1 MLITEA
7 PARVLICQGAATMT
21 VDRQVRSGDDP
32 DARERWNRRWAER
45 GVCPLQRAPAQ
56 WLVENARMLPGA
68 DARMLPGAD
77 ARMPPGA
84 EGRRAL
90 DVACGDG
97 RNAVYLARLGFAV
110 DACDVSDVAIDG
122 LRAAASEAGLAITAT
137 RMDLAQEPLPAGRY
151 DVVVQIN
158 YLQRE
163 LFGSLVGALAPG
175 GILVAETFT
184 RAHVERVG
192 GRLDERFL
200 LSPGELLTACAALR
214 LLRYREGIIG
224 SPERRKAVASLVS
237 QQPARSGPAP
247 QPPASGPH
255 R

>member
-1 MLITEA
+1 
-7 PARVLICQGAATMT
+7 MT
-21 VDRQVRSGDDP
+21 VDMHVFSGDGP
-32 DARERWNRRWAER
+32 DARERWNRRWSER

-68 DARMLPGAD
+68 A
-77 ARMPPGA
+77 
-84 EGRRAL
+84 GRRAL

-122 LRAAASEAGLAITAT
+122 LRAAAREAGLAINAT
-137 RMDLAQEPLPAGRY
+137 RMDLEREPLPTDRY

-158 YLQRE
+158 YLQRA
-163 LFGSLVGALAPG
+163 LSGSLVATLAFG

-184 RAHVERVG
+184 RAHVERLG

-200 LSPGELLTACAALR
+200 LRPGELLTACSPLR
-214 LLRYREGIIG
+214 LLRYREGITG
-224 SPERRKAVASLVS
+224 SPDRRKAVASLVS
-237 QQPARSGPAP
+237 QRPARSPATARTAV
-247 QPPASGPH
+247 PPIAGTAVPPIAGTAVPPIAAAAPH

>member
-1 MLITEA
+1 
-7 PARVLICQGAATMT
+7 MT
-21 VDRQVRSGDDP
+21 VEMHVRSGDDP
-32 DARERWNRRWAER
+32 DARERWNRRWSER

-56 WLVENARMLPGA
+56 WLVENARMLPGV
-68 DARMLPGAD
+68 DARVLPGADVGMLPGAD
-77 ARMPPGA
+77 
-84 EGRRAL
+84 GRRAL

-122 LRAAASEAGLAITAT
+122 LRTAASEAGLAITAT
-137 RMDLAQEPLPAGRY
+137 RVDLEQEPLPADRY

-158 YLQRE
+158 YLQRG
-163 LFGSLVGALAPG
+163 LFGSLVAALAPA

-184 RAHVERVG
+184 RAHVERAG

-200 LSPGELLTACAALR
+200 LRPGELLTACAPLR
-214 LLRYREGIIG
+214 VLRYREGITG

-237 QQPARSGPAP
+237 QRPAWSRPSPQPAAP
-247 QPPASGPH
+247 GAH